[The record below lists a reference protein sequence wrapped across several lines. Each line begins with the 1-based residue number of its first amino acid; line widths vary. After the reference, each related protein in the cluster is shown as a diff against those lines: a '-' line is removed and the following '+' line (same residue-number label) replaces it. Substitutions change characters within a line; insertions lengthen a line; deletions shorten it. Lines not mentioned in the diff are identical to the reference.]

1 MEASVLRNRLENPKA
16 DVIHYLEHFPKCS
29 ISQFPNDF
37 PNFLWV
43 DVSVY
48 MFILLLLLIRPEL
61 EHLPK
66 IEERHLFGRELQCCG
81 CGVFCY
87 FRQENIAVPP
97 DAELK
102 WLIK

>member
-1 MEASVLRNRLENPKA
+1 MKTIISRNLLESLEA
-16 DVIHYLEHFPKCS
+16 DVAHYLEHFAKSS

-43 DVSVY
+43 NVSVY
-48 MFILLLLLIRPEL
+48 MFILFLLLVRPQL
-61 EHLPK
+61 KYLPK
-66 IEERHLFGRELQCCG
+66 IEERHLSGRELQCCG
-81 CGVFCY
+81 CGLFGY

-102 WLIK
+102 RLTK